1 MRRLDARAHASEA
14 ALGVVPEDLRA
25 GLRLLTGLPAFVR
38 RPLTLAE
45 SRRLLAER
53 LAEREADFLRVARAA
68 VDTAASPY
76 RALLRRAGCE
86 EGDLARLLREDGL
99 ESTLGTLARA
109 GMYVT
114 VDEFKGRRPIV
125 RGDLSLTVTP
135 RAFMNPAA
143 ASHLSA
149 RTGGSRGEG
158 APIPVDLAWLRDR
171 AVHLP
176 VVFDALG
183 WQGSR
188 VAVWGMPGAAA
199 MVRILE
205 YAAAGLRPERWFSP
219 VRPDSPGLHPRYRWS
234 ARIMRWA
241 SRAAGAALP
250 RAEHVLPEDPAPVL
264 DWIRAVLAAGGRPYL
279 HTISSSAVRL
289 AEAARPGARPS
300 TASASR
306 WAASRSPRRG
316 SGWCGTPAPRRSR
329 ATGAS
334 SLGRSP
340 SAAPRRRART
350 TSTCWASSTPS
361 CRRGPRSPRASG
373 ADTFLVSSLRPSA
386 TLLLLNLSLGDGGV
400 LGERRC
406 GCPLDRPGW
415 RTHLLGVRSAEKLT
429 AAGMAFL
436 DTDVVA
442 ILEEALP
449 RRFGGGPADYQLVE
463 DEAADGRP
471 RLRLLV
477 HPRVGPLDPASVVDA
492 FLRSLGQSG
501 RRPARR
507 RARVAGRAAP
517 RARAP
522 AADDHVRRQD
532 PASPRAA
539 LSRPAGRAGDILSA
553 ARRPDAPGTSR
564 AAARAPHIM
573 STPRH
578 FLDAITVEHTVFAPP
593 FASLG
598 TVPAARV
605 PATERLASPDQ
616 GASPCPFS

>member
-1 MRRLDARAHASEA
+1 M
-14 ALGVVPEDLRA
+14 GVVPEDLRA

-38 RPLTLAE
+38 RPLTLEEA
-45 SRRLLAER
+45 RRLLAER

-86 EGDLARLLREDGL
+86 EGDLARLLREEGL
-99 ESTLGTLARA
+99 EGALVTLARQ
-109 GMYVT
+109 GVYVT

-289 AEAARPGARPS
+289 AEAALARGQALDGVRLTMGSEPITAARLRVVRDAGAE
-300 TASASR
+300 TL
-306 WAASRSPRRG
+306 PRYG
-316 SGWCGTPAPRRSR
+316 SVESGPVAFGC
-329 ATGAS
+329 
-334 SLGRSP
+334 
-340 SAAPRRRART
+340 AAPE
-350 TSTCWASSTPS
+350 
-361 CRRGPRSPRASG
+361 SP
-373 ADTFLVSSLRPSA
+373 DDVH
-386 TLLLLNLSLGDGGV
+386 V
-400 LGERRC
+400 LGELHAVVQAGTALAPGVRGRHVPRVLPPAERHAPSPEPVARRR
-406 GCPLDRPGW
+406 GCPRRAALRLPARPP
-415 RTHLLGVRSAEKLT
+415 RLA
-429 AAGMAFL
+429 
-436 DTDVVA
+436 DPP
-442 ILEEALP
+442 P
-449 RRFGGGPADYQLVE
+449 RRPERREAHRRRDGVPRHRRRRHPRGSAPAAVRRRPADYQLVE

-501 RRPARR
+501 GAQRVGELAWRGARLLELERRPPMTTS
-507 RARVAGRAAP
+507 AGKILHLHAP
-517 RARAP
+517 R
-522 AADDHVRRQD
+522 
-532 PASPRAA
+532 
-539 LSRPAGRAGDILSA
+539 
-553 ARRPDAPGTSR
+553 
-564 AAARAPHIM
+564 
-573 STPRH
+573 
-578 FLDAITVEHTVFAPP
+578 
-593 FASLG
+593 
-598 TVPAARV
+598 
-605 PATERLASPDQ
+605 
-616 GASPCPFS
+616 

>member
-1 MRRLDARAHASEA
+1 M
-14 ALGVVPEDLRA
+14 GVVAEDLRA
-25 GLRLLTGLPAFVR
+25 GLRLLTGLPRFVR
-38 RPLTLAE
+38 RPLTLAAA
-45 SRRLLAER
+45 RRLLDER

-68 VDTAASPY
+68 VGTAASPY
-76 RALLRRAGCE
+76 GALLRRAGCE
-86 EGDLARLLREDGL
+86 EGDLARLLREKGL
-99 ESTLGTLARA
+99 EITLRTLAHQ
-109 GMYVT
+109 GVYVT

-125 RGDLSLTVTP
+125 RGELSLTVTP
-135 RAFMNPAA
+135 RAFMNRGSAG
-143 ASHLSA
+143 HLSA

-158 APIPVDLAWLRDR
+158 VPIPVDLAWLRDR

-176 VVFDALG
+176 VAFDALG
-183 WQGSR
+183 WRGSR

-250 RAEHVLPEDPAPVL
+250 RAEHVFPEDPAPVL

-279 HTISSSAVRL
+279 HTISSAAVRL
-289 AEAARPGARPS
+289 AEAARARGQALDGVRLTMGSEPITAARLRAVRAAGAM
-300 TASASR
+300 AL
-306 WAASRSPRRG
+306 PRYATVE
-316 SGWCGTPAPRRSR
+316 CGPIAF
-329 ATGAS
+329 GC
-334 SLGRSP
+334 
-340 SAAPRRRART
+340 AAPESPDDVHVLGELHAVVQ
-350 TSTCWASSTPS
+350 AGIALAPGV
-361 CRRGPRSPRASG
+361 RG
-373 ADTFLVSSLRPSA
+373 DTFLVSSLRPSA
-386 TLLLLNLSLGDGGV
+386 TLLLLNLSLGDGGA

-477 HPRVGPLDPASVVDA
+477 HPRVGPLEPAAVVDA

-501 RRPARR
+501 GAQRVGELAWRGARLLELERRPPMTTS
-507 RARVAGRAAP
+507 AGKILHLHAP
-517 RARAP
+517 R
-522 AADDHVRRQD
+522 
-532 PASPRAA
+532 
-539 LSRPAGRAGDILSA
+539 
-553 ARRPDAPGTSR
+553 
-564 AAARAPHIM
+564 
-573 STPRH
+573 
-578 FLDAITVEHTVFAPP
+578 
-593 FASLG
+593 
-598 TVPAARV
+598 
-605 PATERLASPDQ
+605 
-616 GASPCPFS
+616 